1 MYPSFAKYSCFM
13 LREDL
18 LGLEKLNG
26 PILITGHTGFKG
38 TWLTLLLEKLGV
50 QCIGFSLPPERDS
63 LFSRIHNS
71 KEPPDEY
78 GDIRNLQAL
87 QSFFN
92 VYKPSAVIHLAA
104 QPLVLRSFKMPI
116 ETFETN
122 SMGTANLLK
131 VASEFSCVKSMII
144 ATTDKVYDNDESG
157 KFFKESDPLR
167 GKDPYSSSKVAA
179 EAAVDAWREISR
191 LNGGPKITSVR
202 AGNVIGGG
210 DSAENRL
217 LPDAIRSFSK
227 LESLV
232 VRNPNSVRPWQHV
245 LDPLLGYLMVLS
257 KSLLEDSFDVRAVNF
272 SPNAHGLSVREV
284 VEVVKMN
291 WPNETFVSFED
302 AGSIAKKESG
312 LLNLDSSF
320 AEQEFCWFPNW
331 SQEEAVRSTV
341 LWWRDH
347 LLNDIDAKTLCQ
359 RNIDELL
366 EE

>member
-1 MYPSFAKYSCFM
+1 MPS
-13 LREDL
+13 EDL
-18 LGLEKLNG
+18 RGLGKLNG
-26 PILITGHTGFKG
+26 PVLITGHTGFKG
-38 TWLTLLLEKLGV
+38 TWLTFLLEKLGV
-50 QCIGFSLPPERDS
+50 PSIGFSLPPERDS

-71 KEPPDEY
+71 KEPTGEY
-78 GDIRNLQAL
+78 GDIRNPHAL
-87 QSFFN
+87 QTIFN
-92 VYKPSAVIHLAA
+92 KQRPSAVIHLAA
-104 QPLVLRSFKMPI
+104 QPLVLRSFTMPI

-131 VASEFSCVKSMII
+131 VASEFSSVKSIII

-167 GKDPYSSSKVAA
+167 GKDPYSASKVAA
-179 EAAVDAWREISR
+179 EAAVDAWREISK

-210 DSAENRL
+210 DWAENRL

-245 LDPLLGYLMVLS
+245 LDPLIGYLKVLS
-257 KSLLEDSFDVRAVNF
+257 RSLHEEEFDVRAVNF
-272 SPNAHGLSVREV
+272 SPRESGLSVRKV
-284 VEVVKMN
+284 VEVAEQS
-291 WPNETFVSFED
+291 WPQRTSVDFGQEESNM
-302 AGSIAKKESG
+302 KKESG
-312 LLNLDSSF
+312 ILNLDSSF
-320 AEQEFCWFPNW
+320 AEQEFGWIPKW
-331 SQEEAVRSTV
+331 TQEEAVISTV

-359 RNIDELL
+359 RNIEELL

>member
-1 MYPSFAKYSCFM
+1 M

-18 LGLEKLNG
+18 QGLKKLNG

-38 TWLTLLLEKLGV
+38 TWLTFLLEKLDV
-50 QCIGFSLPPERDS
+50 PSIGFSLPPEKDS

-71 KEPPDEY
+71 KDSSGEY
-78 GDIRNLQAL
+78 GDIRNLQDL
-87 QSFFN
+87 STFFN
-92 VYKPSAVIHLAA
+92 KHEPSAVIHLAA
-104 QPLVLRSFKMPI
+104 QPLVLRSFRMPI

-131 VASEFSCVKSMII
+131 IASEFSSVKSMII

-167 GKDPYSSSKVAA
+167 GKDPYSASKVAA

-245 LDPLLGYLMVLS
+245 LDPLLGYLKVLS
-257 KSLLEDSFDVRAVNF
+257 RSLLEESFDVRAVNF
-272 SPNAHGLSVREV
+272 SPNAYGLSVREV
-284 VEVVKMN
+284 VEVVQKN
-291 WPNETFVSFED
+291 WPKETLVSFED
-302 AGSIAKKESG
+302 VGSIIKRESG
-312 LLNLDSSF
+312 LLNLDSSL
-320 AEQEFCWFPNW
+320 AEQEFGWLPKW

-347 LLNDIDAKTLCQ
+347 LLNDIDAKTLCHK
-359 RNIDELL
+359 NIDELL
-366 EE
+366 KV